1 MKKIMVLVALL
12 ATSNLAYSSLMGP
25 DDFSG
30 SETLIDFNLLA
41 SGTKLDRQFSR
52 MGIIFKNTSNYTKIS
67 ESTFEGVVTPNSAFS
82 RLNSGG
88 LQEILFT
95 IPVNLFGL
103 ELDGS
108 EGKTFI
114 MNVYGS
120 RGMIESVNGENNSF
134 LGVQTDELITRIEI
148 SPNIT
153 GFNFVFDDVRFET
166 NIEPNLIPLPATI
179 LLFGSGL
186 IGLFGVKK
194 GIKYTLIHT

>member
-52 MGIIFKNTSNYTKIS
+52 KGIIFKNTSNYTKIS

-120 RGMIESVNGENNSF
+120 RGMIETVNGENNSF

-194 GIKYTLIHT
+194 GLHYNKL